1 MSFVLDPRHWVI
13 MIGAVILA
21 AAAMALAPQA
31 VAIYPVTTYAFP
43 IIAVAAILDT
53 LGTAAERHR
62 TPLKLLAWVCL
73 CAATLTALTPLRG
86 PFSDVLATTQ
96 AWTGTGWPLPRAI
109 WEGLKGLARY
119 SDPQK
124 QAMAIS
130 FSLGAFGVAVAVS
143 TPLMAIFN
151 PRIGRNRKSR
161 TGPWQAGWMLSLIHI

>member
-1 MSFVLDPRHWVI
+1 M
-13 MIGAVILA
+13 
-21 AAAMALAPQA
+21 
-31 VAIYPVTTYAFP
+31 
-43 IIAVAAILDT
+43 AAILDT

-62 TPLKLLAWVCL
+62 APLKLLAWACL
-73 CAATLTALTPLRG
+73 CVAALTALTPLRG

-130 FSLGAFGVAVAVS
+130 FSLGAVGAALAIGL
-143 TPLMAIFN
+143 PLRAIFN
-151 PRIGRNRKSR
+151 PRMGRNRKSR
-161 TGPWQAGWMLSLIHI
+161 TGPWQAGWMDPRDVAHMVRNKTGLPLALHKGKLLRYVKNDAKGWRCLLYTSPSPRDRG

>member
-1 MSFVLDPRHWVI
+1 MQALPEKNRRGTWLQTERAAHEAWGALQSIVSSGRLDSHENLAVLKPFV
-13 MIGAVILA
+13 
-21 AAAMALAPQA
+21 
-31 VAIYPVTTYAFP
+31 
-43 IIAVAAILDT
+43 
-53 LGTAAERHR
+53 R
-62 TPLKLLAWVCL
+62 T
-73 CAATLTALTPLRG
+73 G
-86 PFSDVLATTQ
+86 P
-96 AWTGTGWPLPRAI
+96 I

-161 TGPWQAGWMLSLIHI
+161 TGPWQAGWMDPRDIAHMARNKTGLPLALHKGKLLRYVKNDAKGWRGGHHLVAVHDLKVH